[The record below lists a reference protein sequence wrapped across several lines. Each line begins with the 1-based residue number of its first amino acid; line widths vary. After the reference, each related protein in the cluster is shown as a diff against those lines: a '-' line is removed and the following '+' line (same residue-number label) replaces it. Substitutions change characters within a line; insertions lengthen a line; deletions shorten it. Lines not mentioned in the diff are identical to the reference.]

1 MPLLAF
7 VELPDSSEVIK
18 LRITAPHFP
27 PRAKGNKEIKV
38 THESRGNNAPQ
49 PNSQKSESL
58 TSPPQRATRR
68 ARDGPYL
75 GPGSGGGGGGG
86 GGVAVPMASPASG
99 SHAGKH
105 QRLSAARSPLCP
117 LRPPR
122 LGHWARASRG
132 PARGE
137 PPGTCNP
144 LPARP
149 TPRGSPGGPR
159 AAVRA
164 HANPW
169 NLLPTPR
176 GWDWPSC
183 ALKQKIQE
191 LGL

>member
-1 MPLLAF
+1 MT
-7 VELPDSSEVIK
+7 
-18 LRITAPHFP
+18 R
-27 PRAKGNKEIKV
+27 
-38 THESRGNNAPQ
+38 ESRGNNAPQ

-68 ARDGPYL
+68 TRDGPYL
-75 GPGSGGGGGGG
+75 GRGGGGGG

-99 SHAGKH
+99 SRAGKH
-105 QRLSAARSPLCP
+105 QRLSAARSPLRS

-149 TPRGSPGGPR
+149 TPRASPGGPQ
-159 AAVRA
+159 AAGRA
-164 HANPW
+164 HASPWHPTAEPPHLGLAFVLTEAENPGARLW
-169 NLLPTPR
+169 APTPR
-176 GWDWPSC
+176 
-183 ALKQKIQE
+183 
-191 LGL
+191 